1 MWHHEDTPGHVKVL
15 YTDPA
20 ERGWE
25 DFTPYKWQLTH
36 RPEAGLIHVK
46 IFSGEELIVDSGKT

>member
-1 MWHHEDTPGHVKVL
+1 MKVL

-46 IFSGEELIVDSGKT
+46 IFSGEELIVDSGKDIK